1 MSSSLKE
8 TLRERIMKLLME
20 TKHPLSAKDI
30 IYELGLNPSTSEREI
45 YQHIQHIAK
54 SIRRRSGGKYAVFMI
69 PPQCRSCGYVFKD
82 LDKPKKPSKCPKCRS
97 QRIEPPRFKIME
109 L

>member
-1 MSSSLKE
+1 MSSNLEE

-20 TKHPLSAKDI
+20 SKHPLSAKDI
-30 IYELGLNPSTSEREI
+30 IYELGLNSNTSEKEI

-54 SIRRRSGGKYAVFMI
+54 TIRRRSRGKYAVFMI
-69 PPQCRSCGYVFKD
+69 APQCRSCGYVFKD

-97 QRIEPPRFKIME
+97 QRIEPPRFKIMK